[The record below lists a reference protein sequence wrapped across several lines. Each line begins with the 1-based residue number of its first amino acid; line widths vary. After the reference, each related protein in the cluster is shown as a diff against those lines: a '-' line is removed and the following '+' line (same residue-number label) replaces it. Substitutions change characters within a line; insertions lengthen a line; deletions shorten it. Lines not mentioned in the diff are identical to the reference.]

1 MLVFLINRTRP
12 DLTPEQYGR
21 LAELAKAFYANVPP
35 GVSLR
40 GEWAAADYSRNF
52 SLLEAPD
59 VATVEADGGTVPRVR
74 RRGHR
79 AGERHHRLDRQ
90 LSRPQPAGESL
101 SA

>member
-1 MLVFLINRTRP
+1 MLVFLINRTRAG
-12 DLTPEQYGR
+12 LTPEQYGR

-59 VATVEADGGTVPRVR
+59 VATVERMAAPFREFVDVDVVPVNAIT
-74 RRGHR
+74 GWT
-79 AGERHHRLDRQ
+79 A
-90 LSRPQPAGESL
+90 S
-101 SA
+101 

>member
-59 VATVEADGGTVPRVR
+59 VATVEAMAAPFRELVEVDIVPVNAIT
-74 RRGHR
+74 GW
-79 AGERHHRLDRQ
+79 
-90 LSRPQPAGESL
+90 
-101 SA
+101 SAT

>member
-1 MLVFLINRTRP
+1 MLVFLINRTRA

-59 VATVEADGGTVPRVR
+59 VATVEKMAAPFREFVDVDVVPVNAIS
-74 RRGHR
+74 GWT
-79 AGERHHRLDRQ
+79 A
-90 LSRPQPAGESL
+90 S
-101 SA
+101 

>member
-1 MLVFLINRTRP
+1 MLVFLINRTRA

-59 VATVEADGGTVPRVR
+59 VATVERWR
-74 RRGHR
+74 HR
-79 AGERHHRLDRQ
+79 FASSSTWTSCR
-90 LSRPQPAGESL
+90 
-101 SA
+101 

>member
-1 MLVFLINRTRP
+1 MHVFLINRTRP

-59 VATVEADGGTVPRVR
+59 VATVERMAAPFREFVEVDIVPVNAIT
-74 RRGHR
+74 GWT
-79 AGERHHRLDRQ
+79 A
-90 LSRPQPAGESL
+90 S
-101 SA
+101 

>member
-35 GVSLR
+35 GVNLR

-59 VATVEADGGTVPRVR
+59 VATVEAMAAPFREFVKVDIVPVNAIT
-74 RRGHR
+74 GW
-79 AGERHHRLDRQ
+79 
-90 LSRPQPAGESL
+90 
-101 SA
+101 SAS

>member
-1 MLVFLINRTRP
+1 MLVFLINRTRAG
-12 DLTPEQYGR
+12 LTPEQYGR

-59 VATVEADGGTVPRVR
+59 VATVERMAAPFREFVELDVVPVNATT
-74 RRGHR
+74 GWT
-79 AGERHHRLDRQ
+79 A
-90 LSRPQPAGESL
+90 S
-101 SA
+101 

>member
-59 VATVEADGGTVPRVR
+59 VATVERMAAPFREFVEVDIVPVNAIT
-74 RRGHR
+74 GW
-79 AGERHHRLDRQ
+79 
-90 LSRPQPAGESL
+90 
-101 SA
+101 SAT

>member
-40 GEWAAADYSRNF
+40 GEWAATDYSRNF

-59 VATVEADGGTVPRVR
+59 VATVERMAAPFREFVDVDIVPVHATS
-74 RRGHR
+74 GWT
-79 AGERHHRLDRQ
+79 A
-90 LSRPQPAGESL
+90 S
-101 SA
+101 

>member
-21 LAELAKAFYANVPP
+21 LAELAKAFYADVPP

-59 VATVEADGGTVPRVR
+59 VATVERMAAPFREFVDVDIVPVNATT
-74 RRGHR
+74 GWT
-79 AGERHHRLDRQ
+79 A
-90 LSRPQPAGESL
+90 S
-101 SA
+101 

>member
-21 LAELAKAFYANVPP
+21 LAELAKAFYADVPP

-59 VATVEADGGTVPRVR
+59 VASVERMAAPFREFVDVDIVPVNATT
-74 RRGHR
+74 GWT
-79 AGERHHRLDRQ
+79 A
-90 LSRPQPAGESL
+90 S
-101 SA
+101 

>member
-1 MLVFLINRTRP
+1 MLVFLINRTRA

-21 LAELAKAFYANVPP
+21 LAELAKAFYADVPP

-59 VATVEADGGTVPRVR
+59 VATVERMAAPFREFVTVDIVPVNATT
-74 RRGHR
+74 GWT
-79 AGERHHRLDRQ
+79 A
-90 LSRPQPAGESL
+90 S
-101 SA
+101 